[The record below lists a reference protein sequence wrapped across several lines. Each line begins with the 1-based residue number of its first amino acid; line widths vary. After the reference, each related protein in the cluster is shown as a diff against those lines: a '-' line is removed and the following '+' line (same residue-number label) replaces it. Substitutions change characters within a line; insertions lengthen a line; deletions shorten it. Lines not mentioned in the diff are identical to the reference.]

1 MADYKKTDSVEDKVM
16 YHYPI
21 VDLQNKLV
29 KGVVTVDDRTYLC
42 AHVDLYKGLIHV
54 EKNAEEFQES
64 TVSDKKMIDE
74 IRAMAEFIIDNNIDN
89 YCKNFI
95 N

>member
-1 MADYKKTDSVEDKVM
+1 MADFKKDNLAEDKVV

-21 VDLQNKLV
+21 VDLENKLV

-42 AHVDLYKGLIHV
+42 AHVDLYKGMIHV
-54 EKNAEEFQES
+54 EKNAEEFEES
-64 TVSDKKMIDE
+64 KISDKTMIDE
-74 IRAMAEFIIDNNIDN
+74 IRAMAEFIIDHQIDN